1 MKTFIMFAAMLLS
14 LSVAADA
21 IAQRPSPPATEPGS
35 PRSNQSTP
43 AQGPEAEK
51 TVEGQVGNIDPTRTQ
66 ITLTDGT
73 RLLTPPGAVVKPGV
87 LTEGMTVVASYRE
100 ENGQKVL
107 TGLAVKEKAPSSSP
121 RRN

>member
-1 MKTFIMFAAMLLS
+1 MKTFVMFAAILVS
-14 LSVAADA
+14 ISVAADA
-21 IAQRPSPPATEPGS
+21 IAQPQSPPATEPGS
-35 PRSNQSTP
+35 PRPSERTP

-51 TVEGQVGNIDPTRTQ
+51 TVEGQVGSIDPTRTE

-73 RLLTPPGAVVKPGV
+73 RLMTPPGAVVKPGV

-107 TGLAVKEKAPSSSP
+107 TGLAVKEKTPSNSP